1 MRTNL
6 AVAILLVCA
15 AALTMMPARATSPI
29 PPPIADAD
37 NAFGINLFKA
47 VAKTSPT
54 ANVVVSP
61 VSAAMDLAM
70 ALNGAAGETQ
80 TQMSNALAL
89 KGWTIAQ
96 VNDGN
101 AYLIDALQG
110 SGLGGTL
117 SIANSLWTDKKR
129 VKLRDDF
136 LARTR
141 ESYRAEVS
149 ALDFASPEAPGTING
164 WVDKETR
171 GKIKTIVDQL
181 SAQDVLLLVNAVYFK
196 GQWTVKFDKAKTTEK
211 DFTTGSGKVKRVPL
225 MSQSGEYEY
234 FETPEFQAISLP
246 YKDIPA
252 HMIVFLPAK
261 TSSLAAFEH
270 GLTIGKWDQW
280 TGRTTAS
287 AFGRGREGHLELP
300 RFTTQAREVLNKP
313 LIGLGM
319 ARAFSP
325 GSAQF
330 GGMYSPA
337 GGQNVYIGEV
347 LQKTFLKVDEEGSEA
362 AAVTGITMRTTA
374 MRPGPGPFTMVVD
387 RPFACAIVE
396 DVTHAVLFFGAISDP

>member
-1 MRTNL
+1 
-6 AVAILLVCA
+6 
-15 AALTMMPARATSPI
+15 MMPARATSPV

-37 NAFGINLFKA
+37 NAFGIGLFKA
-47 VAKTSPT
+47 VAKASPT
-54 ANVVVSP
+54 ANAVVSP
-61 VSAAMDLAM
+61 VSAAMGLAM
-70 ALNGAAGETQ
+70 ALNGAQGETQ
-80 TQMSNALAL
+80 AQMSNVLAL
-89 KGWTIAQ
+89 KGWTIAR

-101 AYLIDALQG
+101 AYLIGALKG

-141 ESYRAEVS
+141 ASYKAEVS
-149 ALDFASPEAPGTING
+149 ALDFANHEAPGTING

-196 GQWTVKFDKAKTTEK
+196 GQWTLKFDKAKTTEK

-234 FETPEFQAISLP
+234 FETPEFQAIRLP
-246 YKDIPA
+246 YKDISA

-261 TSSLAAFEH
+261 TSSLAAFERD
-270 GLTIGKWDQW
+270 LTIDKWDQW
-280 TGRTTAS
+280 TGKTAAS
-287 AFGRGREGHLELP
+287 AFGGGRAGHLELP
-300 RFTTQAREVLNKP
+300 RFTAEAREVLNKP
-313 LIGLGM
+313 LIGMGM

-330 GGMYSPA
+330 GGMYSSA
-337 GGQNVYIGEV
+337 GGHNVYIGEV

-374 MRPGPGPFTMVVD
+374 MRPGPGPFTMIVD

-396 DVTHAVLFFGAISDP
+396 DVTHAVLFFGAINDP